1 MFLGTL
7 LTGKH
12 ISHVSNFRNSA
23 LNLKNPVTRIFLWKK
38 KKILSLVFHKH
49 SSKAASPWSSKLG
62 IGEAEVLAGR
72 SQAGAGTF
80 EVRGRES
87 AGRGAQGQTQALG
100 TLRSMAGRSQEA
112 AGIGHWG
119 RGWEGRGPVN
129 VTTPHSKGP
138 DETQQGR

>member
-1 MFLGTL
+1 MF
-7 LTGKH
+7 
-12 ISHVSNFRNSA
+12 R
-23 LNLKNPVTRIFLWKK
+23 
-38 KKILSLVFHKH
+38 KH

-62 IGEAEVLAGR
+62 IGEEEGLAGR
-72 SQAGAGTF
+72 SQAGAGIF
-80 EVRGRES
+80 KVRGRES

-119 RGWEGRGPVN
+119 GGWEGRGPVN

-138 DETQQGR
+138 DETQRGR